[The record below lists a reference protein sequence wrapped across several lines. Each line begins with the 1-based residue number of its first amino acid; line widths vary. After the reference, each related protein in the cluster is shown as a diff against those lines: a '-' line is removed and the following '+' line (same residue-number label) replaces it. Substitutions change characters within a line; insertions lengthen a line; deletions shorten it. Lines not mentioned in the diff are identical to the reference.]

1 MQSGDGWTICD
12 AGHRHWGLFGA
23 AGLLL
28 TDGDR
33 VLLQHRAPWTH
44 EGDTWGIPGGARDA
58 GETAV
63 QAALREAAEEA
74 GLSAEDIEPL
84 GLFIA
89 DHGGWSYTTVAA
101 RPRRPIQPKAINAE
115 SVTIEWV
122 PIAEVPEL
130 ALHNGFAQAWP
141 HLQDIP
147 EPVLL
152 VVGPDA
158 ADDELIAELVG
169 NGIAVAQ
176 LPEGVGFG
184 SLHRLLVQIQQ
195 APDSASAAR
204 LAADG
209 SVGWQTI
216 LVLDESQ
223 ASQLRS

>member
-12 AGHRHWGLFGA
+12 AGHRHWGLYGA

-28 TDGDR
+28 IDGDR

-58 GETAV
+58 HETAV
-63 QAALREAAEEA
+63 QAALREAGEEA
-74 GLSAEDIEPL
+74 GLDPADIEPM

-101 RPRRPIQPKAINAE
+101 RPRRPLEPKAINAE
-115 SVTIEWV
+115 SVTIEWISIADV
-122 PIAEVPEL
+122 PGL

-147 EPVLL
+147 EPILL
-152 VVGPDA
+152 VVAPDA
-158 ADDELIAELVG
+158 ASEDFIAELEG

-176 LPEGVGFG
+176 LPAGVGSG
-184 SLHRLLVQIQQ
+184 SLHRLLVQIQH
-195 APDSASAAR
+195 APDSASATQ

-209 SVGWQTI
+209 SAGWQTV
-216 LVLDESQ
+216 LVLDPSQ